1 VKLVAAVV
9 VVVAGIIGVGGLADL
24 TQSRPDAV
32 VDGSSTVVAFDVG
45 TRNYNG
51 SDLDAA
57 QALWATCAPTVSGDK
72 AGPTEI
78 AGGDFEASISPA
90 IGTNGRKRL
99 EGCLA
104 DGTLDR
110 VQGHVSS
117 VSSG

>member
-1 VKLVAAVV
+1 VRLLTAVV
-9 VVVAGIIGVGGLADL
+9 VVVVGIIGVGGLADL
-24 TQSRPDAV
+24 TQSRRDPV

-51 SDLDAA
+51 SDLSAA

-72 AGPTEI
+72 TAPTEI

-90 IGTNGRKRL
+90 VGLNGRKRL
-99 EGCLA
+99 EGCLR

-110 VQGHVSS
+110 VQGHVRSIT
-117 VSSG
+117 SG